1 MGNHKNKN
9 NKWNS
14 SHRHVYTKK
23 KNPKPKLYCNREREQ
38 ATEMEQT
45 EMETEQ
51 QLDAELDNME
61 PDAELVDMELDAEV
75 DTELDIELDTELAA
89 EATEIRI
96 EGCRII
102 NIDKL
107 QQFSDNLAKH
117 STQCDGS
124 VILKGESR
132 QGLASILTGECSTC
146 SHTIRLE
153 TSKKVKGPKGYNR
166 WA

>member
-9 NKWNS
+9 NKWKS

-23 KNPKPKLYCNREREQ
+23 KNPKSKILLPNVDREEQ
-38 ATEMEQT
+38 ATEMD
-45 EMETEQ
+45 TEQ
-51 QLDAELDNME
+51 Q
-61 PDAELVDMELDAEV
+61 
-75 DTELDIELDTELAA
+75 TESQEQQH
-89 EATEIRI
+89 EAQVGIQ
-96 EGCRII
+96 GCRII

-117 STQCDGS
+117 STWCDGS

-146 SHTIRLE
+146 SHTIRLQ
-153 TSKKVKGPKGYNR
+153 TSKKVKGPSGYNR
-166 WA
+166 